1 MAVRLRLRRMG
12 RKKLPIYALVAADAR
27 SPRDGRFIE
36 DLGRYEP
43 LSEPAAVRLNEDR
56 ILYWLGEGAQPTHTV
71 RNLLSE
77 QGVMLRLHLL
87 RKGKPEEEIEQAV
100 TAFLSHRAENRVV
113 KKTKA
118 ELRQERL
125 DAERAVAAEKAKEIE
140 KARAEREAELEK
152 QRQEA
157 EDAERAERAAADA
170 QVTAEGGEEVA
181 AEAEAAT
188 EEVVEEAAPE
198 SAPEAA
204 AEEVVE
210 EAAPEAA
217 AEEVIEKVAPEAAAE
232 DVVEEAAPEAAVE
245 DAAEEAAPEV
255 AAEEVVEEAAPE
267 AAAEAAAEET
277 APEAATEEVVE
288 EDAPE
293 ACGEEAAEE
302 AVPEAATEELVE
314 EAAPEAA
321 GEEVAEEP
329 VVEETAAEGP
339 VVVEASIEPD
349 KLTKLRGIGPK
360 FSALLNEHDITTF
373 AQLAALELAS
383 LRTIVSESGISASSA
398 TEESWARQAGFAAA
412 GDWDGLKAYIEELK
426 KA

>member
-87 RKGKPEEEIEQAV
+87 RKGKREEEIEQAV

-170 QVTAEGGEEVA
+170 QVTAERGEEVA

-188 EEVVEEAAPE
+188 EEVVEEAASE

-217 AEEVIEKVAPEAAAE
+217 AEEVA
-232 DVVEEAAPEAAVE
+232 EEAAPEAAVE

-267 AAAEAAAEET
+267 ASGEEAAEET

-288 EDAPE
+288 EAAPE
-293 ACGEEAAEE
+293 ASGEEAAEE

-329 VVEETAAEGP
+329 VVEETAAEVP

-373 AQLAALELAS
+373 AQLAALELTS